1 LRDGRI
7 SPFGDSPNGETRV
20 NGAAAADRADR
31 SAESGPAPDPAAYL
45 AVRHGGAQGPPVCD
59 QDMTYYAG
67 GGMPYGRPGF
77 AGACGEA
84 GNGDRLAGWDGDA
97 VLRYITP

>member
-1 LRDGRI
+1 
-7 SPFGDSPNGETRV
+7 
-20 NGAAAADRADR
+20 
-31 SAESGPAPDPAAYL
+31 
-45 AVRHGGAQGPPVCD
+45 
-59 QDMTYYAG
+59 MTYYAG